1 MFMYEH
7 KDVQF
12 FFIKVAVIVG
22 NVKRYINLFRIKYYE

>member
-1 MFMYEH
+1 MFIYEH
-7 KDVQF
+7 KDVQ